1 MRGIGYDACMR
12 MRTEF
17 IADCMH
23 LLNIQR
29 PLDLKV
35 REVIEGWDAKY
46 QEETRRHV
54 VTVSPTG
61 SRCRLSL
68 IAHELVHAKIVEM
81 YPGASD
87 HGGKFRKTAKRL
99 QKQLEAIGW
108 QFRDNIFIFGVDR

>member
-1 MRGIGYDACMR
+1 MR

-29 PLDLKV
+29 PLDLKI
-35 REVIEGWDAKY
+35 REVIEGWDASY

-54 VTVSPTG
+54 IDVSPT
-61 SRCRLSL
+61 SQRCRLSL
-68 IAHELVHAKIVEM
+68 IAHELVHAAIVEN
-81 YPGASD
+81 YPMAPD
-87 HGGKFRKTAKRL
+87 HGRKFQKTAKRL

-108 QFRDNIFIFGVDR
+108 HLRDKIYLKGVDL